1 MAGYWFA
8 GWLCARSLAINHLVF
23 LCAADQTAAG
33 ASTSMHQNTHK
44 FIIYTHTHTHT
55 HTHERI
61 EANHHPI

>member
-1 MAGYWFA
+1 VLDKSWQLFFNEYTGDEENFRMAGYWFA

-44 FIIYTHTHTHT
+44 FII
-55 HTHERI
+55 
-61 EANHHPI
+61 